1 MLTSLK
7 VNQRLFVF
15 QLNDRVRAQAL
26 AQISWPTWQKSLS
39 EVGDPVRQLPLAVRH
54 QVLWNMYGR

>member
-39 EVGDPVRQLPLAVRH
+39 EVGDPVRHLPLAVRH